1 MERFS
6 AELDAQRM
14 LFQSLDISRTVRRI
28 EGKYS
33 SSGRGRPRYP
43 VRAMFL
49 ALMLMYLLQIPSVSM
64 LSIHLC
70 RHEEYALLCG
80 FNGKTPDRTTFSKF
94 IARAG
99 PGTIEGVFRELR
111 SQALKMGLYGSGRVD
126 IAIDSTFIHAYSR
139 RKRKAGVSDRGAR
152 VGKVERT
159 TYALGWR
166 VHTVAT
172 QERLP
177 LTYMVRQANVN
188 DKVPAPKLLIEAVR
202 LLHRAGLSIKLLI
215 ADAQYYWKDFFKLS
229 RCFGIKMV
237 ILAPPQIKRPLCLLI
252 FSPFSS
258 RHSAFSF

>member
-1 MERFS
+1 
-6 AELDAQRM
+6 M

-43 VRAMFL
+43 VRAMLL

-64 LSIHLC
+64 LSIQLC

-111 SQALKMGLYGSGRVD
+111 IQALKMGLYGRGRVD

-139 RKRKAGVSDRGAR
+139 RKRKAGVSD
-152 VGKVERT
+152 
-159 TYALGWR
+159 
-166 VHTVAT
+166 
-172 QERLP
+172 
-177 LTYMVRQANVN
+177 
-188 DKVPAPKLLIEAVR
+188 
-202 LLHRAGLSIKLLI
+202 
-215 ADAQYYWKDFFKLS
+215 
-229 RCFGIKMV
+229 
-237 ILAPPQIKRPLCLLI
+237 
-252 FSPFSS
+252 
-258 RHSAFSF
+258 